1 MWILRLRRAFF
12 SRLEIVATAAGVVRY
27 CDTNKLHDLKASLDR
42 AQVYSPD
49 QVNRFV
55 ELFLR
60 GGERDQL
67 DPILGTCVAVYV
79 DRLDEDGQVDFKSKA
94 KAFCRTYGFLS
105 SIIPYS
111 NSGWEKLSILL
122 NLLTPKLPAP
132 VEEDLAQGIL
142 DAIDMDSYRVE
153 KKAVQQIALEDTD
166 AEIEPTPH
174 LSRSSDSQTW
184 KSLCFDG
191 SRQFCA
197 NYCRHVIATESACN
211 RICYAISCKHV
222 RRHRTQPQLP
232 SRHPPPRILSLRRQS
247 QDSHHRQHHSSRPSA
262 G

>member
-174 LSRSSDSQTW
+174 LSRRPKKRARTGPAEQHPQDLQRPIRHP
-184 KSLCFDG
+184 L
-191 SRQFCA
+191 RQHRPRRPA
-197 NYCRHVIATESACN
+197 HP
-211 RICYAISCKHV
+211 
-222 RRHRTQPQLP
+222 RRHRPQ
-232 SRHPPPRILSLRRQS
+232 SRRRHRIPERQREHPT
-247 QDSHHRQHHSSRPSA
+247 HRPHGA
-262 G
+262 